1 MTPVVEFNIAQ
12 IARAC
17 DQIKIYASFVASRT
31 TALARW
37 EEVGAETEIEG
48 AELALTEALLCVK
61 LARAQVVRASAAV
74 S

>member
-12 IARAC
+12 IARDC
-17 DQIKIYASFVASRT
+17 GHIKDCAGRVASRAS
-31 TALARW
+31 ALASSA
-37 EEVGAETEIEG
+37 EVETEIER

-61 LARAQVVRASAAV
+61 LARAKVVRASAAV